1 MTKSE
6 IRMTKEIRMTNDEID
21 VMTKVRRAL
30 GRPDGVKEVPIPPE
44 LPEHVVRLVQSE
56 IGLPE
61 LFARRAEENK
71 MHVEGVRVEELVG
84 KIAGYLRSA
93 GCERIALPKSGFL
106 ERLGVV
112 DGLKKAGFEARTWDG
127 MTLDELYDFDAGVT
141 DVYAAVAE
149 TGSLVIRNSREHGRA
164 LSLVPAVHVTIVEPK
179 NLVADL
185 VDLFEKLGRDGGGA
199 TIITGP
205 SKTADIEMDLVVG
218 VHGPGKVQIYLLR

>member
-1 MTKSE
+1 
-6 IRMTKEIRMTNDEID
+6 MTNDESG

-30 GRPDGVKEVPIPPE
+30 GRPDGVKDAPIPPE

-71 MHVEGVRVEELVG
+71 MHVEGVGVEELVAR
-84 KIAGYLRSA
+84 IAEYLRGQ
-93 GCERIALPKSGFL
+93 GCKRIAMPKSGFL

-112 DGLKKAGFEARTWDG
+112 EGLKRAGFDLRTWDQ
-127 MTLDELYDFDAGVT
+127 MTLDELYDYDCGVT
-141 DVYAAVAE
+141 DVYAGVAE
-149 TGSLVIRNSREHGRA
+149 TGSLVIRSSPEHGRA
-164 LSLVPAVHVTIVEPK
+164 LSLVPAVHVAIVEPK

-185 VDLFEKLGRDGGGA
+185 VDLFEKLGKDGGGA

-218 VHGPGKVQIYLLR
+218 VHGPGKVQIYLLK

>member
-1 MTKSE
+1 MTNDE

-21 VMTKVRRAL
+21 VLTKVRRAL
-30 GRPDGVKEVPIPPE
+30 GRREAMKEAPTPPQ

-56 IGLPE
+56 IGLAE

-84 KIAGYLRSA
+84 KVAEYLRSA
-93 GCERIALPKSGFL
+93 GCARIALPKSPFL
-106 ERLGVV
+106 ERLGVAE
-112 DGLKKAGFEARTWDG
+112 GLKRAGFEMKTWEQ
-127 MTLDELYDFDAGVT
+127 MTLDELYDFDCGVT

-149 TGSLVIRNSREHGRA
+149 TGSLVVKSSPEHGRA
-164 LSLVPAVHVTIVEPK
+164 LSLVPAVHVAIVEPK
-179 NLVADL
+179 NLLADL

-218 VHGPGKVQIYLLR
+218 VHGPGKVQIFMLR

>member
-6 IRMTKEIRMTNDEID
+6 IRMTKEIRMTNDETS
-21 VMTKVRRAL
+21 VLGKVRRAL
-30 GRPDGVKEVPIPPE
+30 GRTARLSDTPIPPE
-44 LPEHVVRLVQSE
+44 LPEHIVRLVQSE
-56 IGLPE
+56 IGLAE

-71 MHVEGVRVEELVG
+71 MHVEGVGVEELVG
-84 KIAGYLRSA
+84 KLVEYLRSA
-93 GCERIALPKSGFL
+93 GCLRIALPKSVFL
-106 ERLGVV
+106 ESLGVV
-112 DGLKKAGFEARTWDG
+112 EGLKRAGFDAKTWDQ
-127 MTLDELYDFDAGVT
+127 MTLDELYDYDCGVT

-149 TGSLVIRNSREHGRA
+149 TGSLVIKNSPEHGRA
-164 LSLVPAVHVTIVEPK
+164 LSLVPAVHVAIVEPK
-179 NLVADL
+179 NIVADL

>member
-1 MTKSE
+1 MQE
-6 IRMTKEIRMTNDEID
+6 AD
-21 VMTKVRRAL
+21 VLTKVRQAL
-30 GRPDGVKEVPIPPE
+30 GRREALKVAPTPPE
-44 LPEHVVRLVQSE
+44 LPEHLVRLVQSE

-61 LFARRAEENK
+61 FFARRAEENK

-84 KIAGYLRSA
+84 KVAEYLRSA
-93 GCERIALPKSGFL
+93 F
-106 ERLGVV
+106 
-112 DGLKKAGFEARTWDG
+112 DARTWDQ
-127 MTLDELYDFDAGVT
+127 MALDELYDYDCGVT

-149 TGSLVIRNSREHGRA
+149 TGSLVIQNSPEHGRA
-164 LSLVPAVHVTIVEPK
+164 LSLVPAVHVAIVEPK

-218 VHGPGKVQIYLLR
+218 VHGPGKVQIFMLR

>member
-1 MTKSE
+1 
-6 IRMTKEIRMTNDEID
+6 MTNDEND

-30 GRPDGVKEVPIPPE
+30 GRPDGVKEVPLPPE
-44 LPEHVVRLVQSE
+44 LPEHIVRLVQSE

-61 LFARRAEENK
+61 LFAKRAEENK
-71 MHVEGVRVEELVG
+71 MHVVGVRVEELVG
-84 KIAGYLRSA
+84 KVVEYLRGA
-93 GCERIALPKSGFL
+93 GCLRIALPKSLFL

-112 DGLKKAGFEARTWDG
+112 EGLKRAGLEARTWDS
-127 MTLDELYDFDAGVT
+127 MTLDELYDYDAGVT

-149 TGSLVIRNSREHGRA
+149 TGSLVIKNSAEHGRA
-164 LSLVPAVHVTIVEPK
+164 LSLVPAVHVAIVEPK

-185 VDLFEKLGRDGGGA
+185 VDLFEKLGKEGGGA

-218 VHGPGKVQIYLLR
+218 VHGPGKVEIFLLR

>member
-1 MTKSE
+1 
-6 IRMTKEIRMTNDEID
+6 MTNDESG

-30 GRPDGVKEVPIPPE
+30 GRPDGVKDAPIPPE

-71 MHVEGVRVEELVG
+71 MHVEGVGVEELVAR
-84 KIAGYLRSA
+84 IAEYLR
-93 GCERIALPKSGFL
+93 GQECRRIALPRSGFL

-112 DGLKKAGFEARTWDG
+112 EGLKRAGFEARTWDG
-127 MTLDELYDFDAGVT
+127 MTLDELYDFDCGVT
-141 DVYAAVAE
+141 DVYAGVAE
-149 TGSLVIRNSREHGRA
+149 TGSLVIKHSPEHGRA
-164 LSLVPAVHVTIVEPK
+164 LSLVPAVHVAIVEPK

-185 VDLFEKLGRDGGGA
+185 VDLFEKLGKDGGGA

-218 VHGPGKVQIYLLR
+218 VHGPGKVQIYLLK